1 MARTAARRPALL
13 IENLEAREVLS
24 GGGPS
29 AQAQAMLESIN
40 NARANPAA
48 AADLAT
54 NHLDADVAETVNYYN
69 VNLGQARN
77 EIASIAPKAPLAW
90 NQQLADA
97 AIAHS
102 YDMEASGV
110 QSHTGTD
117 GSTPDGRIER
127 AGYAGRLSSA
137 ENAFAYAESPE
148 HAMQAFLIDWG
159 VADKGHRRN
168 ILEPGV
174 DADSSSR
181 EIGIGIVP
189 SGKFGFGPFVVTQN
203 FGRRA
208 NAKAQLL
215 GVAFDDRNG
224 DRTYNVGEG
233 RGDVTVQAKDLAT
246 GATRDVETWDAG
258 GYQIELNPGRYRVTA
273 KVGGQ
278 TFRTRDVEV
287 GTRNVKFDVF
297 TSDAPDQP
305 TASDDNA
312 QPAREQAAREQ
323 AAREQA
329 AREQAAREQA
339 ARVQAAREQAAREQA
354 AREQAAREQAAR
366 DSASRDL
373 VVRNQAARDQAA
385 RDQAAAEQADRDRA
399 AREAS
404 LRAGQGTGD
413 AAFQF
418 DWIKNWATWKAGQGK

>member
-13 IENLEAREVLS
+13 IEKLEAREVLS

-40 NARANPAA
+40 NARANPAT

-54 NHLDADVAETVNYYN
+54 NHLDADVAETVRYYN

-97 AIAHS
+97 AISHS

-174 DADSSSR
+174 DADSASR

-189 SGKFGFGPFVVTQN
+189 SAKFGFGPFVVTQN

-224 DRTYNVGEG
+224 DRTYDVGEG

-273 KVGGQ
+273 KVGGRAI
-278 TFRTRDVEV
+278 RTRDIEV
-287 GTRNVKFDVF
+287 GTRNVKFDVI
-297 TSDAPDQP
+297 TSDAPDSN
-305 TASDDNA
+305 ASDDNA
-312 QPAREQAAREQ
+312 QS
-323 AAREQA
+323 
-329 AREQAAREQA
+329 
-339 ARVQAAREQAAREQA
+339 AREQA

-366 DSASRDL
+366 DQAAREQAAREQGARDQASREQAAREQISRDAASREL
-373 VVRNQAARDQAA
+373 AARDQSARAA
-385 RDQAAAEQADRDRA
+385 RAAQDQAAAEQADRDRQT
-399 AREAS
+399 REAS

-418 DWIKNWATWKAGQGK
+418 DWIKNWASWKAGQGR